1 MAKIDTSQWR
11 EFAIGDLFD
20 VIKGTRL
27 TKANMKP
34 GEMRFIGSS
43 AMNNGVTASISNAER
58 IHPANTLTV
67 CYNGSVGETF
77 YQDEPFSASDDVN
90 VLYPK
95 FPMTKPIG
103 LFLAPLIR
111 SVGKKYAFVDKWK
124 QESMK
129 LDTIKLPIK
138 SDGFPDWNYM
148 DSFMQNVM
156 KESKASLKNLRRAE
170 GWKNFFDTSQ
180 WREFVIGDLFP
191 RIVKPPVLHSRQVIA
206 DETGIPYVVRTKF
219 GNGVKYRVEETAGMT
234 PSPAGVISFGAEN
247 AAFFYR
253 DEPFVSGRDI
263 YYIDTRI
270 LSKAACHFL
279 ITCLQPVAKKYSYNN
294 GLFPALL
301 KREKVTLPS
310 TENDVPDWDRME
322 TFMRQITERAKET
335 LQNFSIGSAVFSN
348 ITVQEEKTKRIPAS
362 LI

>member
-11 EFAIGDLFD
+11 KFAIGDLFD

-156 KESKASLKNLRRAE
+156 KESKASLKNLRRA
-170 GWKNFFDTSQ
+170 
-180 WREFVIGDLFP
+180 
-191 RIVKPPVLHSRQVIA
+191 
-206 DETGIPYVVRTKF
+206 
-219 GNGVKYRVEETAGMT
+219 
-234 PSPAGVISFGAEN
+234 
-247 AAFFYR
+247 
-253 DEPFVSGRDI
+253 
-263 YYIDTRI
+263 
-270 LSKAACHFL
+270 
-279 ITCLQPVAKKYSYNN
+279 
-294 GLFPALL
+294 L
-301 KREKVTLPS
+301 K
-310 TENDVPDWDRME
+310 
-322 TFMRQITERAKET
+322 I
-335 LQNFSIGSAVFSN
+335 
-348 ITVQEEKTKRIPAS
+348 
-362 LI
+362 